1 VLCLSVGVERTLAET
16 QLVID
21 PTEVP
26 EPPKPAAPTTKK
38 PPQPDA
44 GLRRER
50 QRAEEEQRK
59 RAKAEAR
66 ALAAEN
72 EAAKLRAMEQ
82 ARQADAAAK
91 DAATKAAARKAV
103 AARAAAARAAAA
115 KMTNARIAAE
125 KEAVEKEAAVREAAA
140 RELAARELAAREA
153 AAREAAARVTA
164 AREAAARVT
173 AAREAAARVTA
184 AREAAAREAA
194 AREAAAREVAA
205 REVAARE
212 AAAKEAA
219 AREATAREAA
229 VREATAREAA
239 EKEAAARDA
248 AAKLAAAKEAVARE
262 TRASRAQSRFGTVF
276 RDCADCPEVVWLPQG
291 EFIMGEPSA
300 ASGPRHAVRISY
312 MLAVG
317 RFEVTFAEWDACVAA
332 GGCRRRPDD
341 SGWGRG
347 RQPVINVSWGDA
359 QQYAGWLARRTSKH
373 YRLLTEAEW
382 EYAARAGSDA
392 RYWWGNEAGHG
403 DANCYDCGSR
413 WDGRQAAPV
422 GRFFPNPFGLYDMH
436 GNVSEWVEDCYHDR
450 YRDAPSDGTAWTF
463 DCTAVTDARMLR
475 GGAWHGSTNATRSA
489 ARSAAIFNYYDNRIG
504 FRIARTE

>member
-1 VLCLSVGVERTLAET
+1 MTRRGDQGGCGARGARICGVVLAAVLSLSIGVERTLAET

-26 EPPKPAAPTTKK
+26 ELPKPPAPTTKK
-38 PPQPDA
+38 PPPPDA
-44 GLRRER
+44 ALRRER

-72 EAAKLRAMEQ
+72 EAAKLRVMEQ

-91 DAATKAAARKAV
+91 DAAAKAAARKA
-103 AARAAAARAAAA
+103 AAARVAAVRAVAA
-115 KMTNARIAAE
+115 KMTKARIAAE
-125 KEAVEKEAAVREAAA
+125 AAVNEAAVREAAA
-140 RELAARELAAREA
+140 REAAARELAARAA
-153 AAREAAARVTA
+153 AAREAAAQ
-164 AREAAARVT
+164 EAT
-173 AAREAAARVTA
+173 

-212 AAAKEAA
+212 AAAREAA
-219 AREATAREAA
+219 AQE
-229 VREATAREAA
+229 
-239 EKEAAARDA
+239 A
-248 AAKLAAAKEAVARE
+248 AAKLAVAKEAAAKAA
-262 TRASRAQSRFGTVF
+262 RASRAQPRFGTMF
-276 RDCADCPEVVWLPQG
+276 RDCADCPELVWLPRG
-291 EFIMGEPSA
+291 EFIMGESSA
-300 ASGPRHAVRISY
+300 AIGPRHVVRINY
-312 MLAVG
+312 MLAVA

-347 RQPVINVSWGDA
+347 RQPVINVSWADA
-359 QQYAGWLARRTSKH
+359 QQYAAWLTRRTGKH
-373 YRLLTEAEW
+373 YRLLSEAEW
-382 EYAARAGSDA
+382 EYAARAGSDV
-392 RYWWGNEAGHG
+392 RYWWGNDAGHG

-422 GRFFPNPFGLYDMH
+422 GRFSPNPFGLYDMH
-436 GNVSEWVEDCYHDR
+436 GNVFEWVEDCYHYG
-450 YRDAPSDGTAWTF
+450 YRDAPSDGRAWTL
-463 DCTAVTDARMLR
+463 DCTAVTDTRMVR
-475 GGAWHGSTNATRSA
+475 GGAWHGPTITTRSA
-489 ARSAAIFNYYDNRIG
+489 ARSTVAFSYYDNRIG